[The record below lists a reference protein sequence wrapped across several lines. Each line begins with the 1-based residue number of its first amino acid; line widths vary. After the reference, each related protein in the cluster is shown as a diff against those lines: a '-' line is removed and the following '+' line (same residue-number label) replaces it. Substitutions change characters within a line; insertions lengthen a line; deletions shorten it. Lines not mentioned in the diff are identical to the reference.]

1 LQTLVQLRAIE
12 SFNRTFERAQK
23 SLEQGRLSQSE
34 RLFRRAIVAGQA
46 TFGSSHIKVAEALW
60 YLANALRLRG
70 TDRHTL
76 RAERSAKLIEA
87 VKLGDK
93 SLAIRIALGSEKEEG
108 LAQWHENL
116 AYFCR
121 DSGDSV
127 RAIFHMTR
135 ALAIEKSL
143 GHELTDRYIHSTGH
157 LASFFMNVQD
167 GYAAERVLKRALKLW
182 AKLHGEKDTRDTWYV
197 YDWLSQIY
205 KERAESLRKL
215 EPNHAPANS

>member
-12 SFNRTFERAQK
+12 GFNETFARAQK
-23 SLEQGRLSQSE
+23 SMEQRRLAQSE
-34 RLFRRAIVAGQA
+34 RLFRRAVVAA
-46 TFGSSHIKVAEALW
+46 KAAFGSSHVNVAEALW
-60 YLANALRLRG
+60 YLANVLRLRG

-76 RAERSAKLIEA
+76 RAERPAKLTEA
-87 VKLGDK
+87 VKVGDQ
-93 SLAIRIALGSEKEEG
+93 SLAIRIALGGEKEEG

-116 AYFCR
+116 SYFCR

-127 RAIFHMTR
+127 RAIFHMTQ

-143 GHELTDRYIHSTGH
+143 GHELTELYVHRTGH

-167 GYAAERVLKRALKLW
+167 GYAAERVLKHALKLC
-182 AKLHGEKDTRDTWYV
+182 AKVHGEKDTRDTWYM

-205 KERAESLRKL
+205 TERAASLKTL
-215 EPNHAPANS
+215 GPNRPPSA